1 MLIKTSS
8 DTNRSVV
15 RQLAP
20 RQAVSALPVEQTAA
34 NASRWIN
41 EDTQGRR
48 LRLVAADLVM
58 NATSEP
64 DRPLTHTTT

>member
-1 MLIKTSS
+1 MLIKLSS

-15 RQLAP
+15 RHLAP
-20 RQAVSALPVEQTAA
+20 GQAVSALPVEQTAA

-48 LRLVAADLVM
+48 LRRQRRMERTQGLRVNGWSLR
-58 NATSEP
+58 TW
-64 DRPLTHTTT
+64 

>member
-1 MLIKTSS
+1 MLIKLSS
-8 DTNRSVV
+8 DTNRDVV

-20 RQAVSALPVEQTAA
+20 RQAVSALPVNQAAA

-48 LRLVAADLVM
+48 LRRQRRMERAQRLHISGWSVR
-58 NATSEP
+58 TW
-64 DRPLTHTTT
+64 